1 MPVVMH
7 EMAFTREVS
16 NKVVFLHKGQIE
28 EEGEPGQMFASPK
41 SLRFNQFLA
50 AERR

>member
-16 NKVVFLHKGQIE
+16 NKVVFLHKGKSKKK
-28 EEGEPGQMFASPK
+28 ASPGRCLH
-41 SLRFNQFLA
+41 LRNPCDSISF
-50 AERR
+50 